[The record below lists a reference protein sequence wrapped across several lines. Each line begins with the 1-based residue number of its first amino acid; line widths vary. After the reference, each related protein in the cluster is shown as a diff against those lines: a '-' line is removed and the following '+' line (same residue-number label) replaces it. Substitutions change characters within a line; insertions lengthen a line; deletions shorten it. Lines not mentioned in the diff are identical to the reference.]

1 MQSVFKLALEMGT
14 ARVARELRVMSVT
27 HAESNE
33 PITKGDLDAI
43 LRSVTVL
50 GWRQNTSNNKPVGE
64 LNKGFYPAIIT
75 PPRNLKTSDRAAVEE
90 QEGHAQW
97 QASPQPL

>member
-1 MQSVFKLALEMGT
+1 MAPNGDWILLEEEIAWVQRAFKLAMEMGT
-14 ARVARELRVMSVT
+14 GRIARELRAMGVT
-27 HAESNE
+27 QAESDE

-64 LNKGFYPAIIT
+64 P
-75 PPRNLKTSDRAAVEE
+75 DRVST
-90 QEGHAQW
+90 QR
-97 QASPQPL
+97 

>member
-1 MQSVFKLALEMGT
+1 MG
-14 ARVARELRVMSVT
+14 VT
-27 HAESNE
+27 QAESNE

-64 LNKGFYPAIIT
+64 PDKGVYPAIIT
-75 PPRNLKTSDRAAVEE
+75 P
-90 QEGHAQW
+90 QGI
-97 QASPQPL
+97 